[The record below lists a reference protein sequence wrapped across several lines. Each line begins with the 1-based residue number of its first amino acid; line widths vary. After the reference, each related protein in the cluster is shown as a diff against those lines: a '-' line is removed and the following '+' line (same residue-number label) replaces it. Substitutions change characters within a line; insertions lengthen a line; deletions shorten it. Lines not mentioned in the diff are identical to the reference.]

1 MKFDRE
7 AGIEIG
13 DLVTHILYGKKWI
26 GVVVDFREEVV
37 GTMNKRKIKA
47 LVQIQPGTEFDG
59 FFKRC
64 SVADRINNNLGYVSV
79 HWLFKIKENNGNTRP
94 SRSKTP
100 PSGRDS
106 EELP

>member
-7 AGIEIG
+7 ADLEIG

-26 GVVVDFREEVV
+26 GVVIDFREE
-37 GTMNKRKIKA
+37 
-47 LVQIQPGTEFDG
+47 DG

-64 SVADRINNNLGYVSV
+64 SVADRVNNNLGYVSI
-79 HWLFKIKENNGNTRP
+79 HWLFKIREKNGNTRS

-100 PSGRDS
+100 SSGRDS
-106 EELP
+106 EELS